1 MTEAKYKE
9 EGKMEERRK
18 AKRHANELIKVKL
31 EEEIFNVVK
40 NISNTGALIM
50 SSKPF
55 NEKTNIKLEFSS
67 KEFKIPLEGMVTRC
81 EKSNDGKFGVG
92 IRFVNLNDQSKAIRD
107 DLLLSLLYQKHSIAW
122 TS

>member
-1 MTEAKYKE
+1 
-9 EGKMEERRK
+9 MEERRK
-18 AKRHANELIKVKL
+18 AKRHADELIRVKL

-81 EKSNDGKFGVG
+81 EKAHDGKFGVG
-92 IRFVNLNDQSKAIRD
+92 IRFVNLNEKGKAIRD